1 MKSRYFFP
9 FLAITLCIASSFS
22 QEQWIFKAM
31 NDEMGRTLTNLK
43 IDTLKPPYYV
53 SYKVVD
59 GELHSIRASLGSLIS
74 VSNTPRSRS
83 LNVQIRVG
91 SRTFDNSNFISYG
104 IYGSSG
110 VVYVSDEGTRSTTYE
125 SDYDALRRD
134 LWMASDAVYKR
145 ALAELSK
152 KKAVLENIIRTDTTA
167 DFSPARPFTTSVEP
181 VQIAFDGEWWKERAK
196 KLSAMLKTYPEIQS
210 SDVYVGARTEYVYF
224 LNSEGSRN
232 THGKTRVWIEVKAK
246 TQAPDGMSLVNY
258 VTFYGDTKG
267 DLPTEQEMMSGI
279 DKMAHDLMALRTAPV
294 LDEYSGPV
302 LFEQQAAGEL
312 VSQGLGSNVSYLRD
326 PIADNPQL
334 DQQIHSLLG
343 ELPFQNKVGAR
354 VLPKFLSVVDAPTQS
369 RYKGMPLLGLYT
381 VDEEGVPAQDVKVVD
396 KGFLKTLLMSRTPH
410 KRIPESNGHGRTDPS
425 QAFFSN
431 LIVTTS
437 QPTNDADM
445 KNKLIGLCKE
455 VGLDYGLIIRKIN
468 NPYLKQSLRESTDP
482 SSPTRSFM
490 TEPILAYKLF
500 LNGKEELVRG
510 MEFSGMTAQSFKDIV
525 AASQTSYV
533 YNHITKQKKTTLS
546 GLYSGTDVRVSVVT
560 PSLLFE
566 SVDLKKASQQSR
578 NLPIASRPAFGNQ
591 K

>member
-1 MKSRYFFP
+1 
-9 FLAITLCIASSFS
+9 
-22 QEQWIFKAM
+22 M
-31 NDEMGRTLTNLK
+31 NDEMDRTLTNLK

-53 SYKVVD
+53 SYKVTENESHYV
-59 GELHSIRASLGSLIS
+59 RASLGSLIT

-91 SRTFDNSNFISYG
+91 NRTFDNSNFISYG

-167 DFSPARPFTTSVEP
+167 DFSPAKPFTASVEP
-181 VQIAFDGEWWKERAK
+181 IQIAFDGEWWKERAK
-196 KLSAMLKTYPEIQS
+196 KFSAILKLYPEIQS
-210 SDVYVGARTEYVYF
+210 SDVNAGTRTDYIYF
-224 LNSEGSRN
+224 LNNEGSRN
-232 THGKTRVWIEVKAK
+232 THRKTRAWIEVKAK
-246 TQAPDGMSLVNY
+246 TQAADGMSLVNY
-258 VTFYGDTKG
+258 VTFYGNTK
-267 DLPTEQEMMSGI
+267 DELPSDQEMLVGI
-279 DKMAHDLMALRTAPV
+279 DKMARDLVALRAAPV

-302 LFEQQAAGEL
+302 LFEQEAAGEL
-312 VSQGLGSNVSYLRD
+312 VSQGLGSNVCYLRD

-334 DQQIHSLLG
+334 DQQIRSLIG

-369 RYKGMPLLGLYT
+369 KYKGMSLMASYI
-381 VDEEGVPAQDVKVVD
+381 VDEEGVPAQDVKVID
-396 KGFLKTLLMSRTPH
+396 KGFLKTLLISRTPH
-410 KRIPESNGHGRTDPS
+410 KRVPESNGHGRTDPS

-431 LIVTTS
+431 LIVTAS

-445 KNKLIGLCKE
+445 KKKLIGLCKE
-455 VGLDYGLIIRKIN
+455 VGLEYGLIIRKIN
-468 NPYLKQSLRESTDP
+468 NPYFKQSLREPTDP
-482 SSPTRSFM
+482 SSSTRLFM

-510 MEFSGMTAQSFKDIV
+510 VEFSGMTPQSFKDIV

-566 SVDLKKASQQSR
+566 SVDLKKGSQQSR
-578 NLPIASRPAFGNQ
+578 SLPIASRPAFGNQ

>member
-1 MKSRYFFP
+1 
-9 FLAITLCIASSFS
+9 
-22 QEQWIFKAM
+22 M
-31 NDEMGRTLTNLK
+31 NDEMGRTLTSLK

-53 SYKVVD
+53 SYKVA
-59 GELHSIRASLGSLIS
+59 ENESHYIRASLGSLVT

-91 SRTFDNSNFISYG
+91 GRAFDNSNFISYG

-110 VVYVSDEGTRSTTYE
+110 VVYVSDEGTRLTTYE

-145 ALAELSK
+145 ALAEFSK
-152 KKAVLENIIRTDTTA
+152 KKAVLENIVRTDTTA
-167 DFSPARPFTTSVEP
+167 DFSTAKPFTTSTEP
-181 VQIAFDGEWWKERAK
+181 AHIAFDGEWWKERAK
-196 KLSAMLKTYPEIQS
+196 KFSAMLKKYPEIQS
-210 SDVYVGARTEYVYF
+210 SDVIVGARSEYVYF

-232 THGKTRVWIEVKAK
+232 THRKTRVWIEVKAK

-258 VTFYGDTKG
+258 VTFYGDTNG
-267 DLPTEQEMMSGI
+267 DLPSEQEIMSGI
-279 DKMAHDLMALRTAPV
+279 DKMAGELLALRIAPV
-294 LDEYSGPV
+294 LDEYTGPV
-302 LFEQQAAGEL
+302 LFEQEASGEL
-312 VSQGLGSNVSYLRD
+312 VSQGLGSNVSYLRE

-369 RYKGMPLLGLYT
+369 RYRGMPLLGSYT

-437 QPTNDADM
+437 QQTKDADM
-445 KNKLIGLCKE
+445 KKKLIGLCKE
-455 VGLDYGLIIRKIN
+455 VGLEYGLIIRKIN
-468 NPYLKQSLRESTDP
+468 NPYIKQALREPNDP
-482 SSPTRSFM
+482 SSPARPFM

-510 MEFSGMTAQSFKDIV
+510 MQFSGMTPQTFKDIV

-546 GLYSGTDVRVSVVT
+546 GRKSVV
-560 PSLLFE
+560 
-566 SVDLKKASQQSR
+566 
-578 NLPIASRPAFGNQ
+578 
-591 K
+591 

>member
-1 MKSRYFFP
+1 MKFRC
-9 FLAITLCIASSFS
+9 LLLLVAIALCVASSFS

-31 NDEMGRTLTNLK
+31 NDEMGRTLTDLK

-53 SYKVVD
+53 SYKVSDV
-59 GELHSIRASLGSLIS
+59 ESHHIRASLGSLIS
-74 VSNTPRSRS
+74 ESNTPRSRS
-83 LNVQIRVG
+83 LNIQMRVG
-91 SRTFDNSNFISYG
+91 SRMFDNSNFISYG

-110 VVYVSDEGTRSTTYE
+110 VVYVSPEGTRSTTYE

-167 DFSPARPFTTSVEP
+167 DFSPAKPFATSVEP
-181 VQIAFDGEWWKERAK
+181 AHITFNGEVWKERAK
-196 KLSAMLKTYPEIQS
+196 KFSAMLKMHPEIQS
-210 SDVYVGARTEYVYF
+210 SDVNVGLRTEYVYF

-232 THGKTRVWIEVKAK
+232 THRKTRIWVEVKAK

-258 VTFYGDTKG
+258 RAFYGDTEN

-279 DKMAHDLMALRTAPV
+279 DTMAKDLMALRTAPV

-302 LFEQQAAGEL
+302 LFEQEAAGEL

-334 DQQIHSLLG
+334 DQQVHTLLG

-369 RYKGMPLLGLYT
+369 KYKGMPLLASYT

-437 QPTNDADM
+437 RQTNDADM
-445 KNKLIGLCKE
+445 KKKLIELCKE

-468 NPYLKQSLRESTDP
+468 NPYFKQSLHESTDP
-482 SSPTRSFM
+482 SSPMRLFM

-500 LNGKEELVRG
+500 LNGREELVWG

-525 AASQTSYV
+525 AASRTSYV
-533 YNHITKQKKTTLS
+533 YNNITKQKKTTLS
-546 GLYSGTDVRVSVVT
+546 GLYSGTDVLVSVVT

-578 NLPIASRPAFGNQ
+578 SLPIASRPAFGNQ

>member
-1 MKSRYFFP
+1 
-9 FLAITLCIASSFS
+9 
-22 QEQWIFKAM
+22 M

-53 SYKVVD
+53 SYKISD
-59 GELHSIRASLGSLIS
+59 GESHSIRASLGGIIS
-74 VSNTPRSRS
+74 VSNTPRYRS
-83 LNVQIRVG
+83 LNIQIRVG
-91 SRTFDNSNFISYG
+91 SRVFDNSNFVSYG

-110 VVYVSDEGTRSTTYE
+110 VVYVSDEGTCSTTYE
-125 SDYDALRRD
+125 NDYDALRRD
-134 LWMASDAVYKR
+134 LWMATDAVYKR

-152 KKAVLENIIRTDTTA
+152 KKAVLENVMRTDTTA
-167 DFSPARPFTTSVEP
+167 DFSFAKPFTTSADP
-181 VQIAFDGEWWKERAK
+181 AQITFDSELWKGRAK
-196 KLSAMLKTYPEIQS
+196 RLSALFKKYPEIQS
-210 SDVYVGARTEYVYF
+210 SDISVGMRNEYFYF

-232 THGKTRVWIEVKAK
+232 THRKTRAWVEVKAK
-246 TQAPDGMSLVNY
+246 TQAPDGMSLTNY
-258 VTFYGDTKG
+258 ASFYGGIKG
-267 DLPTEQEMMSGI
+267 ELPTEQELANGI
-279 DKMAHDLMALRTAPV
+279 EKLASDLMALRTAAV

-302 LFEQQAAGEL
+302 LFEQEAAGEL
-312 VSQGLGSNVSYLRD
+312 ISQGLGANVSYLRD

-334 DQQIHSLLG
+334 DQQVHSLLG

-369 RYKGMPLLGLYT
+369 TYKGMPLLASYI
-381 VDEEGVPAQDVKVVD
+381 VDEEGMPAQDVKVVD

-437 QPTNDADM
+437 QPTKDAEM
-445 KNKLIGLCKE
+445 KKKLIALCKE
-455 VGLDYGLIIRKIN
+455 VGLEYGLIIRKIN
-468 NPYLKQSLRESTDP
+468 NPTFKQSLRESTDP
-482 SSPTRSFM
+482 YTPARSFV

-500 LNGKEELVRG
+500 LNGREELVRG
-510 MEFSGMTAQSFKDIV
+510 VEFSGMSPQSLKEIV
-525 AASQTSYV
+525 AASQSSYV

-546 GLYSGTDVRVSVVT
+546 GLYNGTDVRVSVVT

-578 NLPIASRPAFGNQ
+578 SLPIATRPLFGNQ

>member
-1 MKSRYFFP
+1 MR
-9 FLAITLCIASSFS
+9 I
-22 QEQWIFKAM
+22 W
-31 NDEMGRTLTNLK
+31 
-43 IDTLKPPYYV
+43 V
-53 SYKVVD
+53 
-59 GELHSIRASLGSLIS
+59 
-74 VSNTPRSRS
+74 
-83 LNVQIRVG
+83 
-91 SRTFDNSNFISYG
+91 
-104 IYGSSG
+104 
-110 VVYVSDEGTRSTTYE
+110 
-125 SDYDALRRD
+125 
-134 LWMASDAVYKR
+134 
-145 ALAELSK
+145 
-152 KKAVLENIIRTDTTA
+152 
-167 DFSPARPFTTSVEP
+167 
-181 VQIAFDGEWWKERAK
+181 
-196 KLSAMLKTYPEIQS
+196 
-210 SDVYVGARTEYVYF
+210 
-224 LNSEGSRN
+224 
-232 THGKTRVWIEVKAK
+232 EVKAK

-258 VTFYGDTKG
+258 KAFYGDTEN
-267 DLPTEQEMMSGI
+267 DFPTEQQMMSGI
-279 DKMAHDLMALRTAPV
+279 DTMAKDLIALRTAPV

-302 LFEQQAAGEL
+302 LFEQEAAGEL

-334 DQQIHSLLG
+334 DQQVHTLLG

-369 RYKGMPLLGLYT
+369 KYKGMPLLASYT
-381 VDEEGVPAQDVKVVD
+381 VDEEGVPPQDVKVVD

-437 QPTNDADM
+437 QQTNDADM
-445 KNKLIGLCKE
+445 KKKLIELCKE

-468 NPYLKQSLRESTDP
+468 NPYFKQSLRESTDP
-482 SSPTRSFM
+482 SSPMRLFM

-525 AASQTSYV
+525 ATSRTSYV
-533 YNHITKQKKTTLS
+533 YNNITKQKKTTLS
-546 GLYSGTDVRVSVVT
+546 GLYSGTDVLVSVVT

-578 NLPIASRPAFGNQ
+578 SLPIASRPAFGNQ